1 MAVTGVSGS
10 SGSSASSSAAG
21 HVSSDALKDL
31 DVDSFLKLMI
41 SELQNQD
48 PLNPMD
54 NSQMLAQI
62 GEMRQIAATDNLSN
76 TLQSVLFGQ
85 SISNASSLIGREV
98 RALDN
103 NGNDLTGYVEK
114 VAVADN
120 QVNVY
125 VGSQPVKLSNIR
137 EILPGYLG
145 LVDLGNNG
153 PVSALPNAGG

>member
-1 MAVTGVSGS
+1 MAVSGISGS
-10 SGSSASSSAAG
+10 SGSSSAAG
-21 HVSSDALKDL
+21 HVASDALRDL

-41 SELQNQD
+41 SQLQNQD

-62 GEMRQIAATDNLSN
+62 SQMRQISATDGLSN

-98 RALDN
+98 RALGDD
-103 NGNDLTGYVEK
+103 GNDVTGYVEK

-125 VGSQPVKLSNIR
+125 VGSQSVKLSNIR

-145 LVDLGNNG
+145 LVDLGKNV
-153 PVSALPNAGG
+153 PVSALPNTGG